1 MTIEELLYYKD
12 YENYCYKNETR
23 NIKKNISQKKYL
35 ASSFVICTQR
45 PEISSLEITLSGK
58 H

>member
-23 NIKKNISQKKYL
+23 NIKKSQ
-35 ASSFVICTQR
+35 V
-45 PEISSLEITLSGK
+45 
-58 H
+58 

>member
-23 NIKKNISQKKYL
+23 NIKKELIK
-35 ASSFVICTQR
+35 
-45 PEISSLEITLSGK
+45 
-58 H
+58 